1 MLELTFVFR
10 FIYFQKKWDT
20 YRNGKGLTILG
31 WDMKK
36 QGNLLVWIRFWLQET
51 SSVNQTQIIIII
63 FFLMADPGDVGP
75 MAGVLCGTKHF
86 LSY

>member
-1 MLELTFVFR
+1 
-10 FIYFQKKWDT
+10 
-20 YRNGKGLTILG
+20 
-31 WDMKK
+31 MKK
-36 QGNLLVWIRFWLQET
+36 QGKLLVWIRFWLQET

-75 MAGVLCGTKHF
+75 RAGVLCGTKHL